1 MPGARAE
8 HDLERALEREDL
20 GIEARARDDVGEE
33 VLDVVERPG
42 LAERVRRAGDLL
54 LEEELLL
61 VVELVH
67 RSSVAAYG

>member
-42 LAERVRRAGDLL
+42 LAQRVRELDDLL
-54 LEEELLL
+54 LEEELFL

-67 RSSVAAYG
+67 GSSSRRYG